1 MLPVV
6 SSTNT
11 TSTVPFC
18 TVGTVCVG
26 VTGGFGGVTPVALPR
41 SVG

>member
-11 TSTVPFC
+11 TSTLFVPIGVKRGGGC
-18 TVGTVCVG
+18 TATL
-26 VTGGFGGVTPVALPR
+26 VASLR
-41 SVG
+41 SDG